1 LAHEYGEPAWA
12 EAATLFDQ
20 SGQALVELTDIV
32 VDLLL
37 GEGGSLSV
45 TAASGVKI
53 ADLEE
58 QGFCVI
64 RDA

>member
-1 LAHEYGEPAWA
+1 MYGEPAWA
-12 EAATLFDQ
+12 ESAALFDR
-20 SGQALVELTDIV
+20 SGQALVELTDVV

-37 GEGGSLSV
+37 GEGGSLY
-45 TAASGVKI
+45 AAAAAVGEI

-58 QGFCVI
+58 RAFCVI